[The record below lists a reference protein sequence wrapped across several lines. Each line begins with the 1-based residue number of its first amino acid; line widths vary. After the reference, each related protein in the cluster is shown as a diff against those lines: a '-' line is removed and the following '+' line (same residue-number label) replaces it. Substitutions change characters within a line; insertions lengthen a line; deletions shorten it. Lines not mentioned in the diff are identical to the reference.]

1 MKKVVSSKN
10 DIQRI
15 GLFSEV
21 GYITIGDP
29 YKPII
34 DRPFN
39 DNAGRG
45 KQMMSSYTKSKTGLI
60 DGYFQSNFGRVFEK
74 EGYADPIKQRRQERN
89 KQTQKNIV
97 GKAFYPSNATKK
109 PSGLGSHYG
118 TFAGAV
124 DYFKGVTRPKEPY
137 KSAGYLIC
145 IDTVTTYQLSA
156 AAKPKYK
163 FNFSVLGFFKLRSFK
178 LKDIF

>member
-1 MKKVVSSKN
+1 MKKVIASKN

-74 EGYADPIKQRRQERN
+74 EGYSDPIKQRRLERN

-97 GKAFYPSNATKK
+97 NKAFYPSNATKR
-109 PSGLGSHYG
+109 PSGLGNHYG

-124 DYFKGVTRPKEPY
+124 DYFKGLTRPKQPY
-137 KSAGYLIC
+137 KSPGKIKSC
-145 IDTVTTYQLSA
+145 
-156 AAKPKYK
+156 
-163 FNFSVLGFFKLRSFK
+163 
-178 LKDIF
+178 

>member
-1 MKKVVSSKN
+1 MAGGSNKSPGPGPKN

-39 DNAGRG
+39 DKAARG
-45 KQMMSSYTKSKTGLI
+45 KQMMSSCTKSKTGLC

-74 EGYADPIKQRRQERN
+74 EGYTDPIKQRRLERS
-89 KQTQKNIV
+89 KETKRNIV
-97 GKAFYPSNATKK
+97 PTAFYPSNATKK
-109 PSGLGSHYG
+109 PSGKGSSYG
-118 TFAGAV
+118 TFSGAV
-124 DYFKGVTRPKEPY
+124 QYFKATTRPKEPY
-137 KSAGYLIC
+137 KSPGNLEKFSFSYYW
-145 IDTVTTYQLSA
+145 TNGLS
-156 AAKPKYK
+156 
-163 FNFSVLGFFKLRSFK
+163 FSFSPF
-178 LKDIF
+178 I